1 MMFTYG
7 FEALY
12 TRVSRAVH
20 SSAAPHPL
28 RNRVPLSRYSGT
40 KMKFWYSRAE
50 AVFKDILLIPT
61 HFLSH
66 EKADSFQIVLT
77 SG

>member
-12 TRVSRAVH
+12 TRVSRAH
-20 SSAAPHPL
+20 SSAVSHPL
-28 RNRVPLSRYSGT
+28 RNRVPLSRYSQT
-40 KMKFWYSRAE
+40 KTKFRYSRDE